1 MGSRIRTKGIKMLK
15 ALRRSPAVGLLAM
28 GALAIWPVTASAT
41 SSGAHFFKDTSASVA
56 NSGALT
62 VHIDEAG
69 LGDEATTN
77 YTLTAEATA
86 TYACING
93 GGNHPKAAN
102 KETFS
107 EEVSGE
113 ASFQPKNGRVQADMS
128 VGPISAGSF
137 KCPSGQR
144 LVLAAVSYSNIV
156 LTDTSNNVSDALGS
170 VSRTFIEF

>member
-1 MGSRIRTKGIKMLK
+1 MMLK
-15 ALRRSPAVGLLAM
+15 SLRLPPSAGLLAAV
-28 GALAIWPVTASAT
+28 ALAVWPVAASA

-69 LGDEATTN
+69 LGNENIN
-77 YTLTAEATA
+77 YTLSAEASA

-93 GGNHPKAAN
+93 GGNHPKATN

-107 EEVSGE
+107 EELSGE

-156 LTDTSNNVSDALGS
+156 LTDTTSNAADNLGS
-170 VSRTFIEF
+170 VSRTFFTF

>member
-1 MGSRIRTKGIKMLK
+1 MKGVIMTKLF
-15 ALRRSPAVGLLAM
+15 RRSL
-28 GALAIWPVTASAT
+28 GATVFAISAFAILPMSASA
-41 SSGAHFFKDTSASVA
+41 SEGAHFFSDTTASVA

-69 LGDEATTN
+69 LGTGEVL
-77 YTLTAEATA
+77 YSLSAEASA

-102 KETFS
+102 KETFHEQLS
-107 EEVSGE
+107 EG
-113 ASFQPKNGRVQADMS
+113 ASFQPKHGRVQADMS
-128 VGPISAGSF
+128 AGPLSAGSF
-137 KCPSGQR
+137 TCPGGQK

-156 LTDTSNNVSDALGS
+156 LTDTINKVTDNLGS

>member
-1 MGSRIRTKGIKMLK
+1 MMLK
-15 ALRRSPAVGLLAM
+15 SLRLPPSAGLLAAV
-28 GALAIWPVTASAT
+28 ALAVWPVAASA

-69 LGDEATTN
+69 LGNENIN
-77 YTLTAEATA
+77 YTLSAEASA

-93 GGNHPKAAN
+93 GGNHPKATN

-107 EEVSGE
+107 EELSGE

-156 LTDTSNNVSDALGS
+156 LTDTTNNATDNLGS
-170 VSRTFIEF
+170 VSRTFFTF

>member
-1 MGSRIRTKGIKMLK
+1 MLK
-15 ALRRSPAVGLLAM
+15 SLRLVLATGM
-28 GALAIWPVTASAT
+28 LALASIAVWPVTASAT
-41 SSGAHFFKDTSASVA
+41 SGAHFFKDTGASVA

-69 LGDEATTN
+69 LGDGTTTN
-77 YTLTAEATA
+77 YTLSAEATA

-107 EEVSGE
+107 EELSTE
-113 ASFQPKNGRVQADMS
+113 ASFQPKNGRVQADVS

-156 LTDTSNNVSDALGS
+156 LTDTSNNVTDDLGS
-170 VSRTFIEF
+170 VSRTFFAV